1 VTEYLEKQKSPQKEI
16 CHQLRGIILR
26 TFPNIKEEMRWGVPT
41 YGEGK
46 LYFVALKDHVNLGFS
61 MANLSREEQQLFEG
75 SGKTMKVI
83 MLHSIDDISEQRIVD
98 LLKIVWGKSK

>member
-1 VTEYLEKQKSPQKEI
+1 MTEYLEKQKSPQKEI
-16 CHQLRGIILR
+16 CNQLRGILLR

-83 MLHSIDDISEQRIVD
+83 MLQSIDDISEQRIVD